1 MIFVTGG
8 TGLIGSFL
16 LRALRAR
23 GLAVRALHRG
33 AVPAGCC
40 AGRGMGGRRPA
51 RHRPAA
57 RCPYARCDARV
68 PLRRPGFLRAAG
80 RRFAAGRERAGH
92 SGPCGCLPGAAA
104 ASGWRTCRR
113 WRRWAGRRPAAT
125 ADANGA
131 LPVTETATWDL
142 GAAHPAYATSKYL
155 GELEVWR
162 GVAEG
167 LSAVIVNPSVVL
179 GPGDWSRSSTRL
191 LRYAHQQHRFYTRG
205 LLNFVDVRDVVAQL
219 LALALDQP
227 ELSGERYILS
237 AEAVPLGDFFREAA
251 QAMSR
256 RPPTVAVPDWAAEV
270 IWRLEH
276 ARAVLTGARPLITK
290 DTARAGR
297 QPVVYC
303 HAKVQRAT
311 GLAFR
316 PLAET
321 LAWCAAELAEKPNH
335 FPGGYRILASSR
347 DCTVLAKIVII
358 DRRIPQ
364 AMATAFADGPLA
376 GYSSRIYL
384 VR

>member
-16 LRALRAR
+16 LWALRER

-33 AVPAGCC
+33 AVPANAAPGVEWL
-40 AGRGMGGRRPA
+40 AG
-51 RHRPAA
+51 
-57 RCPYARCDARV
+57 D
-68 PLRRPGFLRAAG
+68 LLDTEQLRAALTPDVTHVFHCAG
-80 RRFAAGRERAGH
+80 LVSYAPQDEDLLLSVNVTGTAAVVDACLERPGIRLAHVSSVAALGGPAAGAVAA
-92 SGPCGCLPGAAA
+92 PGQ
-104 ASGWRTCRR
+104 
-113 WRRWAGRRPAAT
+113 
-125 ADANGA
+125 A

-142 GAAHPAYATSKYL
+142 GAAYPAYATSKYL

-179 GPGDWSRSSTRL
+179 GPGDWHRSSTRL

-205 LLNFVDVRDVVAQL
+205 LINFVDVRDVVAQL

-227 ELSGERYILS
+227 DVSGQRYILS
-237 AEAVPLGDFFREAA
+237 AEAVPLADFFRPAA
-251 QAMSR
+251 AAMQR
-256 RPPTVAVPDWAAEV
+256 RPPTVAVPDWAAEI

-297 QPVVYC
+297 QPVVYS
-303 HAKVQRAT
+303 HAKVQSVT

-316 PLAET
+316 PLANT
-321 LAWCAAELAEKPNH
+321 LAWCAAGLTAKPGTLE
-335 FPGGYRILASSR
+335 P
-347 DCTVLAKIVII
+347 VIV
-358 DRRIPQ
+358 
-364 AMATAFADGPLA
+364 
-376 GYSSRIYL
+376 S
-384 VR
+384 